1 MRRSYGRRMIAFLMA
16 FIMALSVLF
25 QSDIA
30 VGGIAQVLA
39 AQSQNVATASD
50 AEKQSDVGDSVAT
63 LAADDAID
71 LNADGYYCYTTVTS
85 GKTYSGKPWTL
96 TSSELVVK
104 KIGDTTNDTKLS
116 SDYYTV
122 EYSNNVNVGTATV
135 TVRGNADMNCSGTLT
150 CTFTIKAKSIT
161 STCASP
167 R

>member
-71 LNADGYYCYTTVTS
+71 LNADGYYLSSRRSRPRTRWASPVCSRWTPFSWAPRLTPSSTTS
-85 GKTYSGKPWTL
+85 GPM
-96 TSSELVVK
+96 
-104 KIGDTTNDTKLS
+104 
-116 SDYYTV
+116 
-122 EYSNNVNVGTATV
+122 
-135 TVRGNADMNCSGTLT
+135 R
-150 CTFTIKAKSIT
+150 
-161 STCASP
+161 
-167 R
+167 

>member
-30 VGGIAQVLA
+30 IGGIAQVLA

-71 LNADGYYCYTTVTS
+71 LNADDITVIRQLHQARRIQ
-85 GKTYSGKPWTL
+85 GKRSHSWHQ
-96 TSSELVVK
+96 SWW
-104 KIGDTTNDTKLS
+104 
-116 SDYYTV
+116 
-122 EYSNNVNVGTATV
+122 
-135 TVRGNADMNCSGTLT
+135 
-150 CTFTIKAKSIT
+150 
-161 STCASP
+161 
-167 R
+167 